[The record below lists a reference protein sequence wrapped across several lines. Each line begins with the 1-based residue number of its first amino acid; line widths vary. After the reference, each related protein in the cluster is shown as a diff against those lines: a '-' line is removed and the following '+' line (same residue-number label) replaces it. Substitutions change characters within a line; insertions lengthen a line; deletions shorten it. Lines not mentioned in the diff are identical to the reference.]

1 MPSFLRSSSFNYNI
15 INLFLFNIIQGG
27 NTIVRKMANLLKKK
41 NIWGVLNGLALSV
54 VIMNAG
60 QCCYW
65 FYRQPEFPAEAD
77 KYRKF
82 K

>member
-1 MPSFLRSSSFNYNI
+1 M
-15 INLFLFNIIQGG
+15 
-27 NTIVRKMANLLKKK
+27 RKMANLLKKK